1 MAGNL
6 DDVKKYY
13 WIAASIFFE
22 TTEELTCEKRRFS
35 L

>member
-1 MAGNL
+1 MAGDL

-22 TTEELTCEKRRFS
+22 TIEELTSEK
-35 L
+35 